1 MHAKRKDNNIKQDD
15 MCFVFSFF
23 PFNGWTAT
31 MSMSYGQEGSE
42 WVSFFTIIISCTI
55 PHPRKTAG
63 GRTDP
68 MSVRIL
74 VWVDGMNDSW
84 GLFGGKWFLFRI
96 VRERRKCFCFGVTS
110 TSLQFI
116 LLFHFD
122 VCFSVSRMVMRNCI
136 LIIVIFKVWKSDYV
150 HACNL
155 V

>member
-1 MHAKRKDNNIKQDD
+1 MGRCSSMLNACQKKRWQYIKKNIA
-15 MCFVFSFF
+15 CVFLLSL
-23 PFNGWTAT
+23 FNGW
-31 MSMSYGQEGSE
+31 SE
-42 WVSFFTIIISCTI
+42 FLFFTIIISCTI

-74 VWVDGMNDSW
+74 VWVDGMNGSW